1 MVTDSTVDPT
11 LPQLRSLLLA
21 FARYTGKDACL
32 AEERRMIGDSS
43 VPDEPDG

>member
-1 MVTDSTVDPT
+1 MGSMFDPT

-21 FARYTGKDACL
+21 FARYIEDAYL
-32 AEERRMIGDSS
+32 SEEHRTIGDSS